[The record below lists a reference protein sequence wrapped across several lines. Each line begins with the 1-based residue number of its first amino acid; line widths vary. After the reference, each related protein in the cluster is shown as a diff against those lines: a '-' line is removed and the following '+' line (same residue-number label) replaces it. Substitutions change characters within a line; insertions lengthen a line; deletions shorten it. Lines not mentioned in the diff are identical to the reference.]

1 MPQPKRGVLVQHPN
15 ARLSVYQR
23 HLIVERVESG
33 WTVAHA
39 AQAAG
44 VSRQTASKWVNRWRR
59 LGADALHDASSRPRH
74 TRPRVGRAI
83 TKRIIKA
90 RLRFRRGPHF
100 LGWQLGL
107 AGSTVHVVLRRLGL
121 NRLNR
126 RPTEEVRRYEWP
138 EPGDLV
144 HLDIKKLG
152 RIGQGGG
159 KRVLGQSAKNRHHG
173 IGWEHVHVA
182 IDDHSRLAYAEV
194 CPDEAAAT
202 TVAFTQRAI
211 DFFAAAGI
219 QVRRIL
225 TDNGSP
231 YRSSAFA
238 DLLADHDISMRKT
251 RPYRPQTNG
260 KAEAFVKI
268 VTNEWAY
275 ARAYNNTEERTDRLG
290 PFLRYYNLYRPH
302 GGIGGQRP
310 ISRVHP

>member
-1 MPQPKRGVLVQHPN
+1 VQHPN

-33 WTVAHA
+33 WTVVRA
-39 AQAAG
+39 ARAAG

-59 LGADALHDASSRPRH
+59 LGADALCDASSRPRH
-74 TRPRVGRAI
+74 TRPRVSQ
-83 TKRIIKA
+83 TVVKRIIKA

-100 LGWQLGL
+100 LGWLLGI

-126 RPTEEVRRYEWP
+126 RPKEEVQRYEWP
-138 EPGDLV
+138 ASGDMV

-159 KRVLGQSAKNRHHG
+159 KRVLGQSAKNRHRG

-182 IDDHSRLAYAEV
+182 IDDHSRLAYAEI
-194 CPDEAAAT
+194 CSDEAAAT

-231 YRSSAFA
+231 YRSLAFA
-238 DLLADHDISMRKT
+238 DLLTENGISMRKT
-251 RPYRPQTNG
+251 RAYRPQTNG

-275 ARAYNNTEERTDRLG
+275 VRAYQNTEERTEALD

>member
-1 MPQPKRGVLVQHPN
+1 VQHPN

-23 HLIVERVESG
+23 NLIVDRVTSG
-33 WTVAHA
+33 WTVARA
-39 AQAAG
+39 ARAAG

-59 LGADALHDASSRPRH
+59 RGADALLDASSRPRH
-74 TRPRVGRAI
+74 TRPRVGQAVV
-83 TKRIIKA
+83 KRIIKA

-100 LGWQLGL
+100 LGWRLGL

-126 RPTEEVRRYEWP
+126 HPREEVRRYEWP
-138 EPGDLV
+138 EAGDLV
-144 HLDIKKLG
+144 HLDVKKLG

-159 KRVLGQSAKNRHHG
+159 KRFGTNRG
-173 IGWEHVHVA
+173 PRGLGWEHVHVA
-182 IDDHSRLAYAEV
+182 IDDHSRLAYAEI
-194 CPDEAAAT
+194 CPDEAATT
-202 TVAFTQRAI
+202 TVAFTKRAI

-225 TDNGSP
+225 TDNGSA
-231 YRSSAFA
+231 YRSGMFA
-238 DLLADHDISMRKT
+238 GLLSEHGISMRKT

-268 VTNEWAY
+268 VTHEWAY
-275 ARAYNNTEERTDRLG
+275 AKAYQSSEERTEKLG

-302 GGIGGQRP
+302 GGIGGKQP
-310 ISRVHP
+310 ISRVRP

>member
-1 MPQPKRGVLVQHPN
+1 VQHPN

-23 HLIVERVESG
+23 ALIVERVECG
-33 WTVAHA
+33 WTVVRA
-39 AQAAG
+39 AEAAG

-59 LGADALHDASSRPRH
+59 LGADALRDASSRPRR
-74 TRPRVGRAI
+74 TRPRVSQTI
-83 TKRIIKA
+83 VKRIIKA

-126 RPTEEVRRYEWP
+126 RPKEEVRRYEWP

-159 KRVLGQSAKNRHHG
+159 KRFGKNRSPRG
-173 IGWEHVHVA
+173 LGWEHVHVA
-182 IDDHSRLAYAEV
+182 IDDHSRLAYAEI
-194 CPDEAAAT
+194 CSDETAPT

-231 YRSSAFA
+231 YCSFAFA
-238 DLLADHDISMRKT
+238 DLLSDHGISIRKT

-275 ARAYNNTEERTDRLG
+275 ATAYQNNEERTQRLG

-310 ISRVHP
+310 ISRVHT

>member
-1 MPQPKRGVLVQHPN
+1 MQHPN

-23 HLIVERVESG
+23 QLIVERVEGG
-33 WTVAHA
+33 WTVARA
-39 AQAAG
+39 ARAVG
-44 VSRQTASKWVNRWRR
+44 VSRQTASKWVNRFRNS
-59 LGADALHDASSRPRH
+59 GPEGLHDASSRPRR
-74 TRPRVGRAI
+74 TKPRVAEEVVR
-83 TKRIIKA
+83 RIIRA

-100 LGWQLGL
+100 LGWRLGL

-121 NRLNR
+121 NRLRR
-126 RPTEEVRRYEWP
+126 RPREVIVRYEWP

-152 RIGQGGG
+152 RIGEGGG
-159 KRVLGQSAKNRHHG
+159 KRVLGMIAKDWHRG
-173 IGWEHVHVA
+173 IGWEHLHIA

-194 CPDEAAAT
+194 CENELAAT
-202 TVAFTQRAI
+202 TVAFTNRAI

-219 QVRRIL
+219 EVRRIL

-231 YRSSAFA
+231 YRSHAFA
-238 DLLADHDISMRKT
+238 ALLDERGIAMRKT
-251 RPYRPQTNG
+251 RPYHPQTNG

-268 VTNEWAY
+268 VSNEWAY
-275 ARAYNNTEERTDRLG
+275 AKPYHNTEERAEELG

-310 ISRVHP
+310 ILRVHA

>member
-1 MPQPKRGVLVQHPN
+1 MQHPN

-23 HLIVERVESG
+23 NLIVERVEAG
-33 WTVAHA
+33 WTVARA
-39 AQAAG
+39 ARAVG
-44 VSRQTASKWVNRWRR
+44 VSRQTASKWVNRFRSS
-59 LGADALHDASSRPRH
+59 GPEGLHDASSRPRH
-74 TRPRVGRAI
+74 TQPRVGRDVVR
-83 TKRIIKA
+83 RIAKA

-100 LGWQLGL
+100 LGWRLGI

-121 NRLNR
+121 NRLR
-126 RPTEEVRRYEWP
+126 KRPQEEVVRYEWS

-159 KRVLGQSAKNRHHG
+159 KRFGKNRNPRKL
-173 IGWEHVHVA
+173 GWEYVHVA

-194 CPDEAAAT
+194 CADEQATT

-211 DFFAAAGI
+211 DFFDATGI
-219 QVRRIL
+219 EVRRIL

-231 YRSSAFA
+231 YRSHAFA
-238 DLLADHDISMRKT
+238 DLLAGHGISMRKT

-275 ARAYNNTEERTDRLG
+275 ARAYQNTEERTDRLG
-290 PFLRYYNLYRPH
+290 PFLRYYNQYRPH
-302 GGIGGQRP
+302 GGIGGQHP

>member
-1 MPQPKRGVLVQHPN
+1 MQHPN

-23 HLIVERVESG
+23 HLIVERVEAG
-33 WTVAHA
+33 WTVACA
-39 AQAAG
+39 ARAVG
-44 VSRQTASKWVNRWRR
+44 VSRQTASKWVKRFRVS
-59 LGADALHDASSRPRH
+59 GPDGLHDASSRPRH
-74 TRPRVGRAI
+74 TQPRVGRDVV
-83 TKRIIKA
+83 KRIAKA
-90 RLRFRRGPHF
+90 RLRFRRGAHF
-100 LGWQLGL
+100 LGWRLGI

-121 NRLNR
+121 NRLR
-126 RPTEEVRRYEWP
+126 QQPREEVVRYEWP

-159 KRVLGQSAKNRHHG
+159 KRFGKRRSPRKH
-173 IGWEHVHVA
+173 GWEYVHVA
-182 IDDHSRLAYAEV
+182 IDDHSRLAYAEI
-194 CPDEAAAT
+194 CDNELAT
-202 TVAFTQRAI
+202 TTVVFTKRAI
-211 DFFAAAGI
+211 DFFAEAGI
-219 QVRRIL
+219 RVRRIL

-231 YRSSAFA
+231 YCSHLFA
-238 DLLADHDISMRKT
+238 DLLAGHGISMRKT

-275 ARAYNNTEERTDRLG
+275 ARAYQNTEERTERLG
-290 PFLRYYNLYRPH
+290 PFLEYYNLYRPH

>member
-1 MPQPKRGVLVQHPN
+1 VQHPN

-23 HLIVERVESG
+23 RLIVERVEVG
-33 WTVAHA
+33 WTVAQTA
-39 AQAAG
+39 RAAG
-44 VSRQTASKWVNRWRR
+44 VSRQTASKWVNRFRR
-59 LGADALHDASSRPRH
+59 SGPDALRDADSRPRH
-74 TRPRVGRAI
+74 TRPRVGRDVV
-83 TKRIIKA
+83 KRIIKA

-100 LGWQLGL
+100 LGWMLGL

-121 NRLNR
+121 NRLHR
-126 RPTEEVRRYEWP
+126 HPREEVRRYEWP
-138 EPGDLV
+138 ESGDLI

-159 KRVLGQSAKNRHHG
+159 KRFGTNRSARG
-173 IGWEHVHVA
+173 LGWEHVHVA
-182 IDDHSRLAYAEV
+182 VDDHSRLAYAEI
-194 CPDEAAAT
+194 CPDEAATT
-202 TVAFTQRAI
+202 TVAFTGRAI
-211 DFFAAAGI
+211 DFFASAGI

-231 YRSSAFA
+231 YRSFAFA

-275 ARAYNNTEERTDRLG
+275 ARAYQDNEERAGSTR
-290 PFLRYYNLYRPH
+290 
-302 GGIGGQRP
+302 
-310 ISRVHP
+310 S

>member
-1 MPQPKRGVLVQHPN
+1 MQHPN

-23 HLIVERVESG
+23 QLIVERVDAG
-33 WTVAHA
+33 WTVARA
-39 AQAAG
+39 ARAVG
-44 VSRQTASKWVNRWRR
+44 VSRQTASKWVNRFRSSGPDGLR
-59 LGADALHDASSRPRH
+59 DASSRPRH
-74 TRPRVGRAI
+74 TQPRVGKDVVR
-83 TKRIIKA
+83 RIAKA

-100 LGWQLGL
+100 LGWRLGI

-121 NRLNR
+121 NRLR
-126 RPTEEVRRYEWP
+126 QHPREEVVRYEWS

-152 RIGQGGG
+152 RIGPGGG
-159 KRVLGQSAKNRHHG
+159 KRFGKNRSPRKL
-173 IGWEHVHVA
+173 GWEYVHVA
-182 IDDHSRLAYAEV
+182 IDDHSRLAYAET
-194 CPDEAAAT
+194 CADEQAAT

-211 DFFAAAGI
+211 DFFAGAGI
-219 QVRRIL
+219 EVKRIL
-225 TDNGSP
+225 TDNGAA
-231 YRSSAFA
+231 YRSRAFA
-238 DLLADHDISMRKT
+238 DLLAGQGISMRKT

-275 ARAYNNTEERTDRLG
+275 ARAYQNTEERTERLG
-290 PFLRYYNLYRPH
+290 PFLKYYNLYRPH